1 MNQLIP
7 SSSVR
12 SLPIGKPNTEKKKKK
27 KKKKNTAIVIDR
39 PTQQPKEKT

>member
-27 KKKKNTAIVIDR
+27 KKKIVIYNIYL
-39 PTQQPKEKT
+39 K